1 MLLRNNM
8 RASDFEIRNHDKL
21 DTILVRLCE
30 MVVQGQKRDSAEYGM
45 VAAAVLD
52 PENNCVASTSYHED
66 GKWVHAERA
75 AIDAYHSRGGRIPAG
90 SIIITTCSPCSE
102 KMDDRYSESCTDLIN
117 DTGVDLVYAGYE
129 DPTQHESQ
137 AKFKV
142 KVSDKP
148 KIHELCHV
156 FASTFMDKEAAQ
168 LDELSFLG
176 SPCTKDCSGH
186 RAGYAW
192 SQARGGV
199 DANSPWSPS
208 FNNGA
213 RLAKDG
219 K

>member
-1 MLLRNNM
+1 M
-8 RASDFEIRNHDKL
+8 RATDFEIRNYDKL
-21 DTILVRLCE
+21 DSILTELCE
-30 MVVQGQKRDSAEYGM
+30 LVIAGQQRDPEHYGM

-52 PENNCVASTSYHED
+52 PENNCVASTSYNED

-75 AIDAYHSRGGRIPAG
+75 AIDAYHRRGGRIPAG

-142 KVSDKP
+142 EVSNNP

-156 FASTFMDKEAAQ
+156 FASTFMDKEAEQ

-186 RAGYAW
+186 RAGYNWSKGRGKIHAASW
-192 SQARGGV
+192 SQ
-199 DANSPWSPS
+199 S

-213 RLAKDG
+213 ALAVAG

>member
-1 MLLRNNM
+1 M
-8 RASDFEIRNHDKL
+8 RASDFEIRNYNKL
-21 DTILVRLCE
+21 DLILVDLCE
-30 MVVQGQKRDSAEYGM
+30 LVIAGQQRDPEHYGM

-52 PENNCVASTSYHED
+52 PENNCVASTSYNED

-75 AIDAYHSRGGRIPAG
+75 AIDAYHRRGGRIPAG

-142 KVSDKP
+142 EVSNNP

-156 FASTFMDKEAAQ
+156 FASTFMDKEAEQ

-186 RAGYAW
+186 RAGYNWSKGRGNIHSASW
-192 SQARGGV
+192 SQ
-199 DANSPWSPS
+199 S

-213 RLAKDG
+213 ALAVAG